1 MEEGNQ
7 SLAPEKEKKK
17 TLGKQEKGEKKA
29 KDKDQAFFLEI
40 LHYKHSQTNEAVF
53 FHQE

>member
-7 SLAPEKEKKK
+7 SLASEKEKN
-17 TLGKQEKGEKKA
+17 TSLGKQEQGEKKA

-40 LHYKHSQTNEAVF
+40 LHYEHSQTNEAVF